1 MQTAK
6 ALFIVAFLVMS
17 VASGSPQKPENL
29 ALKAKVSASSEYS
42 AQYLAK
48 FAVDGI
54 IPECLSRDDI
64 GRAWAVRGETARDR
78 ATFTLT
84 WDEPVTVAEVVYYGR
99 TSWLVEEGWKDYELY
114 LDDEITPIAKGKFEF
129 GAGPQPI
136 RIEPRKVR
144 KLTLKFLSSYGGIN
158 PGAAEIQVY
167 AQPTPPG
174 FLPKFKRNGWEIPDE
189 SPELAKVV
197 REVKLGFDK
206 LLLVKRH
213 ELNPSHVYTAYCEDF
228 RPGGGLYVLSP
239 PTPDGELKEIVAS
252 PEGQILDFDV
262 SYDAKE
268 IIFSWRKNA
277 SEGYHIYRVN
287 VDGTGLKQLT
297 SGECHDYNA
306 CYLPDGG
313 IAFCST
319 RASVFALC
327 FTTPSGVL
335 YRMDADGSNVQRLS
349 ANIVN
354 DFTPSVMPDG
364 RILYSRWEY
373 VDRPAIPIQ
382 SLWTINPDGTGVSA
396 FYGNR
401 VLSPASFLEARPI
414 PNTHKVLCT
423 LTAHNGPI
431 RGGVGVIDRTWG
443 DNAQEAIH
451 NLTPSVNIGKVDQG
465 DGNHV
470 RGPFENPCPIDS
482 ERFLVS
488 GGGSVYVG
496 DMSGRWAVIK
506 EKSSAGASRPPKR
519 EGDAPA
525 EPLTMGYYNP
535 QPLRPRQRQPILRSF
550 VVRHEAQRSAVQ
562 DATPLP
568 LRGSLQTDATPLPLR
583 GSLQTD
589 DMAIV
594 FVLDIYKGLE
604 PHVKRGSVKQIA
616 VVHEVAK
623 PLRTEVM
630 GFGFHR
636 PVISCGATYAVKKII
651 GYAKV
656 EADGSAHFRVPANTP
671 IYFEALDEHG
681 QAVQRMRSFTHFMPG
696 ERQGCIG
703 CHESRN
709 TTPTQHAPIALR
721 KPAQQLETPEWGAG
735 NFDYA
740 RIVQPVMDKYCVKCH
755 NPATPAKGIDLS
767 GDKTDWFNVS
777 YDVLTRG
784 FVSWIDTRN
793 GNEANI
799 LEIAPNRWGSPASKL
814 AQLILSGHPDEK
826 GTPRVQMDDASKR
839 RVFAWIDLN
848 VPYYGT
854 YEMDNP
860 NAEGG
865 RRVYLRELDGV
876 LKQVSER
883 RCASCHKTGAPSR
896 GFVRITKPEL
906 NDFLLAPLA
915 KSAGGRESC
924 GKAVFQSQDDP
935 DYQVLLKLFDPIRLA
950 LQSRPRMDMPGA
962 KAAEVSRSCQ

>member
-1 MQTAK
+1 MKGVKVLSVVT
-6 ALFIVAFLVMS
+6 FLLMS

-64 GRAWAVRGETARDR
+64 GRAWAVRGETARDH

-84 WDEPVTVAEVVYYGR
+84 WDDPVTVAEIVYYGR
-99 TSWLVEEGWKDYELY
+99 TSWLVEEGWKDYELTI
-114 LDDEITPIAKGKFEF
+114 DDDATPAVKGKFEF
-129 GAGPQPI
+129 GAGPQRI
-136 RIEPRKVR
+136 NIEPRKVR
-144 KLTLKFLSSYGGIN
+144 KLTLKFVNSYGGLN

-206 LLLVKRH
+206 LVLIKRH

-239 PTPDGELKEIVAS
+239 PTPDGELEEIVAS

-287 VDGTGLKQLT
+287 VDGTGLRQLT

-382 SLWTINPDGTGVSA
+382 SLWTINPDGTGVSV

-401 VLSPASFLEARPI
+401 ILSPASFLEARPI
-414 PNTHKVLCT
+414 PNTNKVLCT

-443 DNAQEAIH
+443 DNAQEGIH
-451 NLTPSVNIGKVDQG
+451 NLTPSVNIGRVNQG

-470 RGPFENPCPIDS
+470 RGAFENPFPIDS

-488 GGGSVYVG
+488 GGGSIYVG
-496 DMSGRWAVIK
+496 DVSGRWAIIK
-506 EKSSAGASRPPKR
+506 ERTGTI
-519 EGDAPA
+519 G
-525 EPLTMGYYNP
+525 LGYYNP
-535 QPLRPRQRQPILRSF
+535 QPLRPRQKQPIIRSNLPVGNGLR
-550 VVRHEAQRSAVQ
+550 AVPP
-562 DATPLP
+562 DDTAT
-568 LRGSLQTDATPLPLR
+568 
-583 GSLQTD
+583 
-589 DMAIV
+589 V
-594 FVLDIYKGLE
+594 FILDVYKGLE

-630 GFGFHR
+630 GFGFQR

-656 EADGSAHFRVPANTP
+656 EADGSAYFRVPANTP
-671 IYFEALDEHG
+671 VYFEALDEHG

-696 ERQGCIG
+696 ERQGCVG
-703 CHESRN
+703 CHEPRN
-709 TTPTQHAPIALR
+709 STPTQHAPMALH
-721 KPAQQLETPEWGAG
+721 KSAQELETPEWGAG
-735 NFDYA
+735 NFDYS

-755 NPATPAKGIDLS
+755 NATTPAKGIDLG

-826 GTPRVQMDDASKR
+826 GAPRVQMDDASKR

-865 RRVYLRELDGV
+865 RRVYPRELDGV

-906 NDFLLAPLA
+906 NDFLLAPLS

-935 DYQVLLKLFDPIRLA
+935 DYQALLKLFDPIRLA

-962 KAAEVSRSCQ
+962 KAAEVSRCCQ